1 MPEKKKKAATKN
13 NKQESIEATLWQA
26 ADKLRKNMDAAEYKH
41 IVFAER
47 FAKLK
52 AELEGQMAEE
62 IRLNALIQENLARL
76 EIKA

>member
-1 MPEKKKKAATKN
+1 MPGRKKTETKN

-52 AELEGQMAEE
+52 AKLEEQIAEE
-62 IRLNALIQENLARL
+62 IRLNALIQESLAKL
-76 EIKA
+76 EIKT